1 MVEQSVTSFNIGDI
15 IGTMIM
21 LGISIIPIIILFL
34 LYRVYKRNVQ
44 RAEQRLQ
51 LEKQQTLHLQQ
62 QVDSLQARVANI
74 EILLKE
80 VD

>member
-1 MVEQSVTSFNIGDI
+1 MEHSVTSINIGDVI
-15 IGTMIM
+15 ATTIM
-21 LGISIIPIIILFL
+21 LGLSIIPIIILFL
-34 LYRVYKRNVQ
+34 LYRAYKRNVK

-62 QVDSLQARVANI
+62 QVDSLQARVENI
-74 EILLKE
+74 ELLLKE

>member
-34 LYRVYKRNVQ
+34 LYRAYKRNVQ

-51 LEKQQTLHLQQ
+51 IEQQQTLHLQQ
-62 QVDSLQARVANI
+62 QVDSLQARV
-74 EILLKE
+74 EHMEHLLKE

>member
-34 LYRVYKRNVQ
+34 LYRAYKRNVQ

-74 EILLKE
+74 ELLLKE